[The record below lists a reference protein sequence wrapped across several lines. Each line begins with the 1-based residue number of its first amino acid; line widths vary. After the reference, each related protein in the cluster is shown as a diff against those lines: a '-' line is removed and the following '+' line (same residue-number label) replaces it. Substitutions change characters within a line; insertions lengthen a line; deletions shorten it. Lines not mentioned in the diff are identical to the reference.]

1 MREAPR
7 FSLMLFFFP
16 GRGVGY
22 MDVNY
27 FILYTFV
34 YFKLKITPAD
44 YRRLE
49 VTEGHLEGN
58 HPPA

>member
-1 MREAPR
+1 
-7 FSLMLFFFP
+7 
-16 GRGVGY
+16 

-27 FILYTFV
+27 FILYTFA

>member
-1 MREAPR
+1 M
-7 FSLMLFFFP
+7 FCFFFFP

-34 YFKLKITPAD
+34 YFKLKTIPAD
-44 YRRLE
+44 HRRLE
-49 VTEGHLEGN
+49 VTEGHLEGDS
-58 HPPA
+58 PAD

>member
-1 MREAPR
+1 MGEASR
-7 FSLMLFFFP
+7 FSLMVFFSCW
-16 GRGVGY
+16 GVGY

-34 YFKLKITPAD
+34 YFKLKTIPAD
-44 YRRLE
+44 HRRFE

-58 HPPA
+58 SPAA